1 MLQLL
6 MTLGAI
12 VALLLLPLA
21 AAVARRA
28 RLGSQ
33 GRRRVAS
40 LCPGQALA
48 RY

>member
-6 MTLGAI
+6 MTQGAI
-12 VALLLLPLA
+12 VALALLLLPLA

-28 RLGSQ
+28 RLSSQ

-40 LCPGQALA
+40 LCPG
-48 RY
+48 R